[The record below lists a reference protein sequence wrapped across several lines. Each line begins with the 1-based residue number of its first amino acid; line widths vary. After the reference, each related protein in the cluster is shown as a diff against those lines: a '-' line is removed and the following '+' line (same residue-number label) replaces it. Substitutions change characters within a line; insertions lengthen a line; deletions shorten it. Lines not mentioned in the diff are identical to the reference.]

1 MVNLNVIAPGTYF
14 MDGAYGIS
22 EATVPMPLQAR
33 LKVELM
39 PNVLEIEGTWQ
50 QHSGRPTQAF
60 KLQIVRD
67 HTSQSQADVTVA
79 GTFIH
84 LMKGRAAIWQPTYE
98 VLATDESREQILSVH
113 FTPADERGSFE
124 VHGFVSTGPTGYF
137 SFRGRVVPTD
147 SRSALSNVV
156 SLSGRAA

>member
-1 MVNLNVIAPGTYF
+1 

-22 EATVPMPLQAR
+22 EATVALPLQAR

-50 QHSGRPTQAF
+50 QHSGRPTHAF
-60 KLQIVRD
+60 KLQLVRD
-67 HTSQSQADVTVA
+67 HTSQAQADVTVA

-84 LMKGRAAIWQPTYE
+84 PMKGRAAIWRPTYE
-98 VLATDESREQILSVH
+98 ILAIDESKEQLLSVH
-113 FTPADERGSFE
+113 FTPSEELGSFE
-124 VHGFVSTGPTGYF
+124 IRGFVSTAPNTYY
-137 SFRGRVVPTD
+137 SFAGRVVPTD

-156 SLSGRAA
+156 SLPGRAA